1 MRGQKHISPRELLP
15 ALYIAKLIDALNER
29 GTSTLDF
36 LRKAGIRV
44 QELRDPER
52 LIHITRY
59 IALLESVL
67 AETESPGLGL
77 QVGRRTTLREH
88 GILGYAVLSSI
99 DVREALRRVTRY
111 IHLTGCLL
119 HLELFEEPADTR
131 LVVSSRPE
139 WSLSGEAMR
148 YLVEELI
155 GNFTQWRESFG
166 IESQWF
172 SDIELAYQEPQYS
185 DMYFAKLGC
194 PVYFG
199 QQETAIRL
207 MPDVLDRH
215 AEFDNVQI
223 SAISETVCELLSQD
237 IAANAGLTAKIHRL
251 LAFSPGAVPTM
262 DKAAKELYTSIRTLR
277 RRLHSENTTYQGVV
291 SEFRMAL
298 AKSYLIRTA
307 LPATEVAVLVGYSE
321 PVNFYRAF
329 KQRFAIST
337 KEFRELPIVH

>member
-1 MRGQKHISPRELLP
+1 MQKHVSPRELLP
-15 ALYIAKLIDALNER
+15 ALYIVKLIDALNER
-29 GTSTLDF
+29 GTSTPDF

-44 QELRDPER
+44 QELRDPGR

-77 QVGRRTTLREH
+77 QVGQRTTLREH
-88 GILGYAVLSSI
+88 GILGYAVISSS
-99 DVREALRRVTRY
+99 DLREALRRVTRY

-119 HLELFEEPADTR
+119 NLELFEDPAETR
-131 LVVSSRPE
+131 LAVSSRPE
-139 WSLSGEAMR
+139 WSMSGEAMR

-155 GNFTQWRESFG
+155 GNVAQWKESLG
-166 IESQWF
+166 IKSQWF
-172 SDIELAYQEPQYS
+172 SDIKLAYQEPRYS
-185 DMYFAKLGC
+185 NMYFAQLGC

-199 QQETAIRL
+199 QQETAIRF

-223 SAISETVCELLSQD
+223 SAMCETVCELLSQD
-237 IAANAGLTAKIHRL
+237 ITSNAGLTAKIHRL
-251 LAFSPGAVPTM
+251 LAFSPGKIPTM
-262 DKAAKELYTSIRTLR
+262 DEAVKELNTSIRTLR
-277 RRLHSENTTYQGVV
+277 RRLHSENTTYQEVV

-298 AKSYLIRTA
+298 AKSYLMRTT

-321 PVNFYRAF
+321 PVNF
-329 KQRFAIST
+329 
-337 KEFRELPIVH
+337 